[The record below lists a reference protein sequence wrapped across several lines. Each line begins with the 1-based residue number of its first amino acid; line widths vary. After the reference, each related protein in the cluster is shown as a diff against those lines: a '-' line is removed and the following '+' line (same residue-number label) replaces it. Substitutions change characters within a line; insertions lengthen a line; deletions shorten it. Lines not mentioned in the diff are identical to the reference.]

1 MLSYK
6 GGLRMSEVK
15 ETQYVWTERKR
26 TIFGL
31 PWSFT
36 KYKLTE
42 EKLMIKSGFFS
53 INEEEVRLYRIMDM
67 TLERSLEQRLFGLG
81 TIKCNS
87 ADKSTPVFYIRRIK
101 NSENVKNMLSDMVEQ
116 QREKK
121 RVSGREFMTDEID
134 DEGMM

>member
-1 MLSYK
+1 
-6 GGLRMSEVK
+6 MSEVK

>member
-26 TIFGL
+26 TIFVL
-31 PWSFT
+31 PWQFT

-87 ADKSTPVFYIRRIK
+87 ADKSTPIFYIRRIK

>member
-1 MLSYK
+1 
-6 GGLRMSEVK
+6 MSEVK

-87 ADKSTPVFYIRRIK
+87 ADKSTPIFYIRRIK

>member
-1 MLSYK
+1 
-6 GGLRMSEVK
+6 MSEVK

-26 TIFGL
+26 TLFGL

-36 KYKLTE
+36 KYKLTD
-42 EKLMIKSGFFS
+42 EKLMIKSGFFN
-53 INEEEVRLYRIMDM
+53 INEEEIRLYRIMDM

-87 ADKSTPVFYIRRIK
+87 ADKSTPIFYIRRIK

-116 QREKK
+116 QRVKK

-134 DEGMM
+134 DDIM

>member
-1 MLSYK
+1 
-6 GGLRMSEVK
+6 MSEVK

-42 EKLMIKSGFFS
+42 EKLMIKSGLFN
-53 INEEEVRLYRIMDM
+53 INEEEIRLYRIMDM

-87 ADKSTPVFYIRRIK
+87 ADKSTPIFYIKRIK

-116 QREKK
+116 QRERK
-121 RVSGREFMTDEID
+121 RVSGREFMSDGLMD
-134 DEGMM
+134 DDIM

>member
-1 MLSYK
+1 
-6 GGLRMSEVK
+6 MSEVK

-26 TIFGL
+26 TLFGL

-87 ADKSTPVFYIRRIK
+87 ADKSTPIFYIKRIK

-134 DEGMM
+134 DEDMM

>member
-1 MLSYK
+1 
-6 GGLRMSEVK
+6 MSEAK

-26 TIFGL
+26 TLFGL

-36 KYKLTE
+36 KYKLTD

-67 TLERSLEQRLFGLG
+67 TLERSLEQRIFGLG

-87 ADKSTPVFYIRRIK
+87 ADKSTPIFYIKRIK

-116 QREKK
+116 QRIKK
-121 RVSGREFMTDEID
+121 RVSGREFMTDGID
-134 DEGMM
+134 DEDMM

>member
-1 MLSYK
+1 
-6 GGLRMSEVK
+6 MSEAK

-36 KYKLTE
+36 KYKLTD

-53 INEEEVRLYRIMDM
+53 INEEEIRLYRIMDM

-87 ADKSTPVFYIRRIK
+87 ADKSTPIFYIRRIK

-121 RVSGREFMTDEID
+121 RVSGREFMADGLMD
-134 DEGMM
+134 DDIM

>member
-1 MLSYK
+1 
-6 GGLRMSEVK
+6 MSEVK

-26 TIFGL
+26 TLFGL

-42 EKLMIKSGFFS
+42 EKLMIKSGLFN

-67 TLERSLEQRLFGLG
+67 TLERSLGQRMFGLG
-81 TIKCNS
+81 TIRCNS

-121 RVSGREFMTDEID
+121 RVSGREFMSDGLVD
-134 DEGMM
+134 DDIM

>member
-87 ADKSTPVFYIRRIK
+87 ADKSTPIFYIRRIK

>member
-1 MLSYK
+1 
-6 GGLRMSEVK
+6 MSEAK

-42 EKLMIKSGFFS
+42 EKLMIKSGFFN
-53 INEEEVRLYRIMDM
+53 INEEEIRLYRIMDM

-87 ADKSTPVFYIRRIK
+87 ADKSTPIFYIKRIK
-101 NSENVKNMLSDMVEQ
+101 NSEKVKNLLSDMVEQ

-121 RVSGREFMTDEID
+121 RVSGREFMSDGLMD
-134 DEGMM
+134 DDIL

>member
-1 MLSYK
+1 
-6 GGLRMSEVK
+6 MSEVK

-36 KYKLTE
+36 KYKLTD
-42 EKLMIKSGFFS
+42 EKLMIKSGFFN
-53 INEEEVRLYRIMDM
+53 INEEEIRLYRIMDM

-87 ADKSTPVFYIRRIK
+87 ADKSTPIFYIRRIK

-116 QREKK
+116 QRVKK

-134 DEGMM
+134 DDIM